1 MGSNPTFGS
10 SYPARVIAQPT
21 LARAGFVTL
30 FAAVGALFPFIP
42 VYYSSLGISLDGI
55 GLLGALSAA
64 SAAIGSPLWGAAA
77 DRFGSSRAVL
87 PIAALGATAAA
98 TAVALV
104 DPVIPL
110 VIAVAALGFCMA
122 GVAPILDAR
131 ALEAAV
137 GDRHRYGQLRVWGSA
152 SFILGVLV
160 VGWLIDQT
168 EIRVMFVVLVGSLLA
183 TVIVGAGFRGQT
195 LVAETAPRLA
205 GLASVLRSP
214 RLGRF
219 LLALLLVW
227 SSSMAINAFF
237 SIHLLD
243 IGADES
249 VVGAAWAIGALVE
262 IPLMLGY
269 PWLGARIGLQR
280 LMLAGAAMFLLR
292 GVAVVILRD
301 PLLVTATM
309 ALHGVGFA
317 LVLVGGVVY
326 VSRLAPPGTAAT
338 AQGVLGATVFG
349 LSAILG
355 PGLGG
360 ALARAFGL
368 EGMFAIAA
376 VSSAVALI
384 ALAWALRRDSSATSL
399 AELASG

>member
-1 MGSNPTFGS
+1 MT
-10 SYPARVIAQPT
+10 AQPT
-21 LARAGFVTL
+21 RARAGFVTL

-77 DRFGSSRAVL
+77 DRLGSSRAVL
-87 PIAALGATAAA
+87 PIAALAAAVSA

-110 VIAVAALGFCMA
+110 VVAVAALGFSMA

-152 SFILGVLV
+152 AFILGVLV
-160 VGWLIDQT
+160 VGWLIELTQ
-168 EIRVMFVVLVGSLLA
+168 IRVMFVALVVSLLA
-183 TVIVGAGFRGQT
+183 TAIVGAGFRGQT
-195 LVAETAPRLA
+195 LVAEAGPRLA
-205 GLASVLRSP
+205 AIGSVLGSP

-219 LLALLLVW
+219 LLAVLLVW

-249 VVGAAWAIGALVE
+249 VVGTAWAIGAVVE

-269 PWLGARIGLQR
+269 PWLGARFGLQR
-280 LMLAGAAMFLLR
+280 LMLAGAALFLLR
-292 GVAVVILRD
+292 AVAVVMLRD

-309 ALHGVGFA
+309 ALHGAGFA

-326 VSRLAPPGTAAT
+326 VSRLAPPGAAAT

-349 LSAILG
+349 LSAIIG
-355 PGLGG
+355 PGVGG
-360 ALARAFGL
+360 ALARAFEL
-368 EGMFAIAA
+368 EGLFVIAA
-376 VSSAVALI
+376 AGSAAALL
-384 ALAWALRRDSSATSL
+384 ALAWALRPNR
-399 AELASG
+399 